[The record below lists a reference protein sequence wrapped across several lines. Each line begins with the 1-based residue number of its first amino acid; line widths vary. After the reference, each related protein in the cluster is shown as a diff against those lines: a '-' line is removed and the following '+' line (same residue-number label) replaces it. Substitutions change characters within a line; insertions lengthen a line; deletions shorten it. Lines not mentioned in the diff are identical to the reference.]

1 MPNRM
6 ATFIYVIQNDSVWAK
21 ALEQRPAVGRGV
33 LPHARMG
40 VCGETQDF
48 RDNGKST
55 LWESLERMNVP
66 TTLGQ
71 LTQGNFAIEGVIWVT
86 RAVTT
91 TQGRRPHHQFKIF
104 AVWDIDQQKRL
115 TLEKTHEFAKW
126 LGLLM
131 VPDLGQWGL
140 SEIVVGEA
148 ARADLGVVYMSM
160 DGQTVMASRA
170 KKDASKLKRT
180 SMFSPW

>member
-21 ALEQRPAVGRGV
+21 ALERRPAVGRGV

-71 LTQGNFAIEGVIWVT
+71 LTKGNFAIEGVIWVT

-140 SEIVVGEA
+140 SEIVAGEA